1 MPASYLAIN
10 MRSTT
15 PVVKTLNGL
24 SPTTTGTSPGAAEAF
39 TAKDQPLNRAIQFGS
54 ATTFLVLI
62 NGTIRRSTDS
72 GTSWTTT
79 LSFTPFNTCK
89 SGLNIV
95 SVNGVPTVC
104 FISTDTSATTFKGY
118 YSTDGIS
125 WTTEGPVTNVS
136 VVGERGM
143 FGDTVYRSSLYVGFS
158 PTANN
163 SWYTGI
169 YTPGSGISFILAIAS
184 IPLSVSFCV
193 FNDNLYAISRN
204 GSAVG
209 TTPVYI
215 LSAGSWVLATTLT
228 GGSLNMTDLRPGAFV
243 DGSFMYVFSAKVAGT
258 SWGCWKVASD
268 HSFTDISTTVLPL
281 GMQSGASL
289 TSRCLTW
296 VDGSLSPGS
305 DPSKYLI
312 YADGDTATDPLTLFK
327 WVNDATAMT
336 NIDSGSNNAEALST
350 AKNVGGQNFWV
361 NGENSVNLVSRTG
374 ILSGIRLSFQ
384 LFSTTGTPTVN
395 VRGFFGNVST
405 EYPTTA
411 CTLINPSSGSMSGNT
426 ITGLVIDNGVTTFQ
440 VTWSST
446 ADGIAAGDR
455 FRLILEVYI

>member
-24 SPTTTGTSPGAAEAF
+24 SPTTIGTSPGTAEAF
-39 TAKDQPLNRAIQFGS
+39 TTTQQPLNRVIQFGN

-62 NGTIRRSTDS
+62 NGTVRRSTDS
-72 GTSWTTT
+72 GTSWTTV
-79 LSFTPFNTCK
+79 LSFSPVNTNK
-89 SGLNIV
+89 TGLNVV

-104 FISTDTSATTFKGY
+104 FVSADTSTTTYKGY

-125 WTTEGPVTNVS
+125 WTTEGPFSGAGVAA
-136 VVGERGM
+136 GQGM
-143 FGDTVYRSSLYVGFS
+143 YGDTVYRNSLYAAGVTG
-158 PTANN
+158 
-163 SWYTGI
+163 SWFTII
-169 YTPGSGISFILAIAS
+169 YTPGSGVSFITALATA
-184 IPLSVSFCV
+184 PQFVGFCV
-193 FNDNLYAISRN
+193 FNDNLYAISRAQA
-204 GSAVG
+204 GVG
-209 TTPVYI
+209 TTPVYQ
-215 LSAGSWVLATTLT
+215 LSAGNWVLAVTLT
-228 GGSLNMTDLRPGAFV
+228 GGSGNMADLRPGAFV

-268 HSFTDISTTVLPL
+268 HTFTDISTTVLPI
-281 GMQSGASL
+281 GMQSGASA

-296 VDGSLSPGS
+296 VDGSLNPGA

-312 YADGDTATDPLTLFK
+312 YSNGDTATDTLTLFK
-327 WVNDATAMT
+327 WVDASTTMT
-336 NIDSGSNNAEALST
+336 NIDAGSNNAEALST

-361 NGENSVNLVSRTG
+361 NGENSVNLISRTG

-395 VRGFFGNVST
+395 VRGFFGNVSA

-426 ITGLVIDNGVTTFQ
+426 ITGLVVDNGVTTFQ

-446 ADGIAAGDR
+446 TDGIAAGDR